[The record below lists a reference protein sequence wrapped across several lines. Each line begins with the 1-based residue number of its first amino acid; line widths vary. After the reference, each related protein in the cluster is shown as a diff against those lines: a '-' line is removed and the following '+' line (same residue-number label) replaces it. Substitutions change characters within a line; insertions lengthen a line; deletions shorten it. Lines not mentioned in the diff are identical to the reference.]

1 MFRSVKNVSK
11 LNSFMLLK
19 LFLKTSSFFNINI
32 KHRKFK
38 KFNGNY
44 ILKSSKYLFRFL
56 LSQISYMDI

>member
-11 LNSFMLLK
+11 LNNFMLLK
-19 LFLKTSSFFNINI
+19 LFLKTSRFFNI

-44 ILKSSKYLFRFL
+44 ILKSSKSLFKFL
-56 LSQISYMDI
+56 LSQIS